1 MKYLTTQYLEIPYN
15 SGSLSLYEERKIRA
29 CIEEKK
35 PEGFASTA
43 GIPYSSQ
50 WKRSGR
56 EMGTYI
62 IFLDVF
68 TLVINS

>member
-1 MKYLTTQYLEIPYN
+1 MKYLTQYLEIPYN
-15 SGSLSLYEERKIRA
+15 SGPQSVRGKKDRA